1 MNHTKAQFQVGDEIL
16 KQPHYHIDSV
26 VKVVRVTKT
35 QAILS
40 DGERLKRTHYVNES
54 NDFSTTAMGST
65 GYRKTFYRSVKPGDL
80 ARIKRETK
88 IAAAK
93 RWFKSKKWTDMEI
106 LNLYN
111 DSLK

>member
-1 MNHTKAQFQVGDEIL
+1 MNITKAQFQVGDEIL

-40 DGERLKRTHYVNES
+40 DGERLKRTHYVDEKNE
-54 NDFSTTAMGST
+54 FSTTAMGSNGSHRT
-65 GYRKTFYRSVKPGDL
+65 RYTNVKPGDL
-80 ARIKRETK
+80 VRIKRETK

-93 RWFKSKKWTDMEI
+93 RWFENKEWTDMEI

>member
-1 MNHTKAQFQVGDEIL
+1 MNRTEAQFQVGDEIL

-40 DGERLKRTHYVNES
+40 DGERLKRTHYVN
-54 NDFSTTAMGST
+54 DKKKFSITAMGST
-65 GYRKTFYRSVKPGDL
+65 GYHRTRYRNIEPGDF

-88 IAAAK
+88 IAKAK
-93 RWFKSKKWTDMEI
+93 AWFGSKEWNDMEI

-111 DSLK
+111 ESKK